1 MLIADSVSVKGRHDL
16 LVSPTSLHV
25 ARGEVHL
32 VVADPQISRTALAL
46 ALSGRMKPSA
56 GTVSWGHA
64 DSLKTLRQHTALLDS
79 PEVNEPE
86 SHMKVRDLIA
96 EDLALLP
103 GPIWRKPRN
112 KKWTALHGFDDVAK
126 DWADSLDP
134 ARRLELQLLLAAEDS
149 RIELMVLDSPDRH
162 DMQDDV
168 WLDLLLEFAGSVR
181 AFAIVAIVSNAPY
194 EWDGP
199 ITYLG
204 SNEYEEFESP
214 EVATALISA
223 EPLVEEPEEPEELE
237 EPEEPEEPENSE
249 APAVLEE
256 PDKTEVLSQEP
267 VQDELDLDVP
277 EATESEAAEQ
287 ESTTAEHSDAE
298 PTVAEDSDAKEK
310 E

>member
-16 LVSPTSLHV
+16 LVSPTSLQV
-25 ARGEVHL
+25 NRGEVHL

-46 ALSGRMKPSA
+46 ALSGRMKPTH

-149 RIELMVLDSPDRH
+149 RVELIVLDSPDRH

-168 WLDLLLEFAGSVR
+168 WLDLLLEFAGSNR
-181 AFAIVAIVSNAPY
+181 AFAILAIVSNAPY
-194 EWDGP
+194 DWDGP

-214 EVATALISA
+214 EEATALISE
-223 EPLVEEPEEPEELE
+223 EPLVEEPEKLEELE
-237 EPEEPEEPENSE
+237 EQE
-249 APAVLEE
+249 APDE
-256 PDKTEVLSQEP
+256 TEILPQEP
-267 VQDELDLDVP
+267 VQEEPDLEVSETAEP
-277 EATESEAAEQ
+277 ESTEPESTEPEAAEQ
-287 ESTTAEHSDAE
+287 ESTPAEHSDAE

>member
-16 LVSPTSLHV
+16 LVSPTSLQV
-25 ARGEVHL
+25 TRGEVHL

-46 ALSGRMKPSA
+46 ALSGRMKPSM

-103 GPIWRKPRN
+103 GPIWKKPRN

-149 RIELMVLDSPDRH
+149 RIELIVLDSPDRH

-168 WLDLLLEFAGSVR
+168 WLDLLLEFAGSNR

-214 EVATALISA
+214 EEATALISG

-237 EPEEPEEPENSE
+237 EPEEPENSE
-249 APAVLEE
+249 APAELDE
-256 PDKTEVLSQEP
+256 PDKTEVLSQES

-277 EATESEAAEQ
+277 ETVEPKSEEQ
-287 ESTTAEHSDAE
+287 ESTPAEHSDAE